1 MNLEG
6 NKSTLTKYQKHTFA
20 ENDEGMVIKIPV
32 GEPIE
37 MHGILLPVKGEEK
50 IAVFGQEIQYM
61 HRYLIKPHYEITI
74 GDYFI
79 YDNVYE
85 VISIEKWPK
94 YQTLLLKV
102 IK

>member
-6 NKSTLTKYQKHTFA
+6 NKSTLIKHQKHTFT
-20 ENDEGMVIKIPV
+20 ENSEGMVIKVPI
-32 GEPIE
+32 GEEKE
-37 MHGILLPVKGEEK
+37 MRGILLPVNGEEK
-50 IAVFGQEIQYM
+50 IAIYGQDIQYM
-61 HRYLIKPHYEITI
+61 HRYLIKPHHEIEI

-79 YDNVYE
+79 YDNIYE